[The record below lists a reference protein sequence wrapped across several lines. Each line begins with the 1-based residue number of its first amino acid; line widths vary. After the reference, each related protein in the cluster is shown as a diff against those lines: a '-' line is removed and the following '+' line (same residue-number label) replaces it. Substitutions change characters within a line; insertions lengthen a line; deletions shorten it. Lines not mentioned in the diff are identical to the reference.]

1 MKFNKQ
7 AKVAIQHFNNGIK
20 TTPTPKTEL
29 NLSLSGNGIG
39 LRFQF

>member
-20 TTPTPKTEL
+20 TTPKTEL